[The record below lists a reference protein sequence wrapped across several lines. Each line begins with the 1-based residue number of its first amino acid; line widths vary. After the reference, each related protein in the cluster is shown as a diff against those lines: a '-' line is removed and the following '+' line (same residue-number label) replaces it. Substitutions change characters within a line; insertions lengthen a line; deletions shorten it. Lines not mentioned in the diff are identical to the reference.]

1 MFQLLWL
8 LIAQNVQ
15 IFFVLTVLG
24 VALPSTHRHCR
35 IRTAFNA
42 VTLSRHNG
50 STLNS
55 HTMMCACQHKAKVHA
70 CVQ

>member
-8 LIAQNVQ
+8 LIAQTVQ
-15 IFFVLTVLG
+15 IFFCVN
-24 VALPSTHRHCR
+24 SCR

-42 VTLSRHNG
+42 VTFSRHNG

-55 HTMMCACQHKAKVHA
+55 HTMMCACQHKAKMHA